1 MRVFALRPLPLLV
14 KIVLLA
20 ALYFLAGRL
29 ALLLAIAPGFATAIF
44 PPIGIGLAA
53 VLIWGYPL
61 LLGVLL
67 GATLLNLS
75 IAAPSLAQISLQGLP
90 VALSIAVGSSLQCL
104 LASWLIR
111 RWVGFP
117 NPLSSERS
125 IFLLLLIGGPLTC
138 LLSASVGSF
147 TLLHHQLISA
157 AQLPFSW
164 WTWWVGDSIGVLIA
178 TPLMFILFAQPREL
192 WRSRAGSVGL
202 PLLISCAIMV
212 LIFLRASQSE
222 QNTQTLRFHQ
232 QAKLISAA
240 LQARMAL
247 YESALQSME
256 RFFVSSR
263 NVSHDEFASFVA
275 NLPQAYPGIHALSWN
290 ARITAAER
298 TEFERNLHSQGLAG
312 AHIFERNSS
321 GAPQAAA
328 SREEYIPITYI
339 EPRSSNRSAIGYNV
353 DANPI
358 RHQALSRAR
367 DQAQSVMTAPINL
380 MQDQQ
385 QAIAVLLFYPVYRS
399 PLPPSSLT
407 ERRRLLRGYVVA
419 VIRIADM
426 LDNALSAYPRDD
438 FQLQL
443 SDISEPS
450 PEFLYGPRETPLS
463 TAANAMTWEQDL
475 RYADRQLHLRISPS
489 SAYLQAQH
497 SLQPW
502 SILAGGLL
510 LCSLLGAFLLT
521 MTGRAEH
528 VRQQVRQRTLE
539 LSAIFDNAVDAI
551 LIFNDQGQIEH
562 ANPAAQQL
570 FGYGPQLQSIEIEQL
585 LPRLSS
591 NEALQA
597 SLGQGIETIGRHASK
612 HDLELEISLSRYA
625 LPGRQRY
632 ICMLHEISARKKVE
646 RLKSEFVAT
655 VSHELRTPLTSIKGS
670 LNLLTAGVLGALP
683 ASASAMLKIAQDNT
697 ERLVQLVN
705 DILDI
710 EKLELGQAGLHL
722 ERCLLA
728 PQLQQAL
735 AHNQGY
741 ADSFAVH
748 LRLDLSDLPAET
760 AVLIDSLRLQQ
771 VLSNLISNAVKFSE
785 AQGQV
790 SIRAS
795 LSGQQVRVEVSD
807 QGPGISE
814 EFRPRIFQKFAQAD
828 SSSTRLRGG
837 TGLGLSICKTLV
849 ERMHG
854 EIGFT
859 SVPGQGSTFYFSL
872 PLAGD

>member
-1 MRVFALRPLPLLV
+1 
-14 KIVLLA
+14 
-20 ALYFLAGRL
+20 
-29 ALLLAIAPGFATAIF
+29 
-44 PPIGIGLAA
+44 
-53 VLIWGYPL
+53 
-61 LLGVLL
+61 
-67 GATLLNLS
+67 S

-138 LLSASVGSF
+138 MLSASVGSF

-222 QNTQTLRFHQ
+222 QNTQNLRFHQ
-232 QAKLISAA
+232 QAKLISAT

-247 YESALQSME
+247 YDSALQSME

-290 ARITAAER
+290 ARITATER
-298 TEFERNLHSQGLAG
+298 PEFERNLHSQGLIG
-312 AHIFERNSS
+312 VHIFERNSS

-328 SREEYIPITYI
+328 SREEYVPITYI
-339 EPRSSNRSAIGYNV
+339 EPRSSNRTAIGYNV

-367 DQAQSVMTAPINL
+367 DQAQSAMTAPINL

-385 QAIAVLLFYPVYRS
+385 QAIAVLLFHPVYRS
-399 PLPPSSLT
+399 PLPPSSLA

-426 LDNALSAYPRDD
+426 LDDALSAYPRDD

-450 PEFLYGPRETPLS
+450 PALLYGLRETPAT
-463 TAANAMTWEQDL
+463 TAAKPMIWEQEL
-475 RYADRQLHLRISPS
+475 SYAGRQLRLRISPS
-489 SAYLQAQH
+489 PAYLQAQH

-502 SILAGGLL
+502 SVLAGGLL
-510 LCSLLGAFLLT
+510 LCSLIGAFLLT

-528 VRQQVRQRTLE
+528 VRQQVRQQTLE

-551 LIFNDQGQIEH
+551 LLFNPLGQIEH

-570 FGYGPQLQSIEIEQL
+570 FGYGLQLQNLSIAQL
-585 LPRLSS
+585 LPRL
-591 NEALQA
+591 NNPAALQA
-597 SLGQGIETIGRHASK
+597 SLGQGLETIGR
-612 HDLELEISLSRYA
+612 
-625 LPGRQRY
+625 Q
-632 ICMLHEISARKKVE
+632 ISARKKVE
-646 RLKSEFVAT
+646 RLKSEFVST

-670 LNLLTAGVLGALP
+670 LSLLSAGVLGPLP
-683 ASASAMLKIAQDNT
+683 ESASAMLTIAQENT
-697 ERLVQLVN
+697 ERLIQLVN

-722 ERCLLA
+722 ERERLL
-728 PQLQQAL
+728 PQLEQAL

-741 ADSFAVH
+741 ADNFAVQ
-748 LRLDLSDLPAET
+748 LRLDTSALPAST
-760 AVLIDSLRLQQ
+760 AVHIDSLRLQQ
-771 VLSNLISNAVKFSE
+771 VLSNLISNAVKFSP
-785 AQGQV
+785 AQGLV
-790 SIRAS
+790 SIRAG
-795 LSGQQVRVEVSD
+795 LDGQQVRVEVSD
-807 QGPGISE
+807 QGAGISE
-814 EFRPRIFQKFAQAD
+814 EFRARIFQKFAQAD
-828 SSSTRLRGG
+828 GSNTRQHGG

-854 EIGFT
+854 R
-859 SVPGQGSTFYFSL
+859 S
-872 PLAGD
+872 